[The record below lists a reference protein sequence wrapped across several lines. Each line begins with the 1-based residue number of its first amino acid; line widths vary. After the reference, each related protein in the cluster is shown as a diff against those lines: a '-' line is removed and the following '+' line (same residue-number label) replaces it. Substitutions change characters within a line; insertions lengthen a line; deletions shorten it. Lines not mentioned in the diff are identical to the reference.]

1 MKTTFILLSFIALLS
16 FSCKKDNDIKP
27 VDNSN
32 SANPF
37 AFTQLYA
44 DRDSI
49 KLSNSIIITAITTGN
64 NLSYIWDV
72 PLGVVNGGLGNEITF
87 TGCCAGD
94 HLIKCKV
101 TNGIDTIQHQMNMYV
116 KLP

>member
-1 MKTTFILLSFIALLS
+1 MKTTSLVLGLIALLL
-16 FSCKKDNDIKP
+16 FSCKKDNDLQP
-27 VDNSN
+27 ANNGNTPNS
-32 SANPF
+32 F
-37 AFTQLYA
+37 TFTQLYA
-44 DRDSI
+44 DKDSI
-49 KLSNSIIITAITTGN
+49 KLSTSIVITAITTGN
-64 NLSYIWDV
+64 NLIYTWDV

-101 TNGIDTIQHQMNMYV
+101 TNGVDTIQHQMNMYV